1 MQKRKKHLI
10 KPRLQLLFSLV
21 FLATSGVYVVMQ
33 AIFTFAMVTRL
44 QDRFP
49 AEANL
54 LVPEIVGVLK
64 TNVAITFA
72 VLVPLTLMVGVLATF
87 RIAGPLHRFE
97 VYLKAVL
104 RGEDPG
110 ECHLRQED
118 ELKELARL
126 ITEAT
131 RAQRLENVR
140 ADERV
145 AAGGAPRLALVRDPA
160 PDAPSGEG
168 SQDQAETA

>member
-1 MQKRKKHLI
+1 MQQKRRKQLI

-33 AIFTFAMVTRL
+33 AIFTFVMVTRL
-44 QDRFP
+44 ESRFP
-49 AEANL
+49 AEAQR
-54 LVPEIVGVLK
+54 LVPEIIGVLK

-72 VLVPLTLMVGVLATF
+72 VLVPLTLIVGVLVTF

-97 VYLKAVL
+97 TYLKAVL

-110 ECHLRQED
+110 DCSLRKED

-131 RAQRLENVR
+131 RLQRLENVR
-140 ADERV
+140 GEQR
-145 AAGGAPRLALVRDPA
+145 AGESGHPLKLVRD
-160 PDAPSGEG
+160 SE
-168 SQDQAETA
+168 SEEQAESA